1 MYNIH
6 THVYNTFDFVT
17 RADCSPG
24 GVKCVSTQVR
34 PLQPN
39 TFTSLEV
46 CGLHRGSRDS
56 GDEKDIWRIM
66 HVTSSVQLNQRQK
79 KNTTQIYICPRKQIN
94 SAYLQKVNEGR
105 ICESPA
111 YR

>member
-79 KNTTQIYICPRKQIN
+79 KKYNTN
-94 SAYLQKVNEGR
+94 LYLSQKTN
-105 ICESPA
+105 
-111 YR
+111 